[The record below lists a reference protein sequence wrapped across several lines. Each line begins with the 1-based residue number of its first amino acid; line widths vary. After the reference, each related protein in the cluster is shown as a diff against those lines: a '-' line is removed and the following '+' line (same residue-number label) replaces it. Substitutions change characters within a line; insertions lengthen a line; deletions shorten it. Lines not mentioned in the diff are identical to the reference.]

1 MEDDVI
7 DQFYTRYED
16 HAETSKGSDN
26 NSAAAEPSQ
35 FRSLISRANK
45 AGNDNNKRKDGGER
59 FKNRIG
65 GQSDSHRVEI
75 MDKPTDALF
84 LVKSGISYYA
94 SCYFLTCF
102 SFY

>member
-16 HAETSKGSDN
+16 DAETSKGSDN

-45 AGNDNNKRKDGGER
+45 AGNDNNKRIMEEKGL
-59 FKNRIG
+59 KIG
-65 GQSDSHRVEI
+65 SEGRAT
-75 MDKPTDALF
+75 PT
-84 LVKSGISYYA
+84 VWK
-94 SCYFLTCF
+94 
-102 SFY
+102 